1 MADSPDYGPLL
12 NLLIWTLAVSCTA
25 FLALRIWAKVR
36 RGNQLWYDDHILI
49 AAWVIVVEPP
59 VRPIRPCARVVRR
72 ATAPEPVL
80 ESALPAIETPTMTTC
95 TKAMYLSRRPR
106 RSLRVL
112 S

>member
-49 AAWVIVVEPP
+49 AAWVSNHIASHHHKVD
-59 VRPIRPCARVVRR
+59 
-72 ATAPEPVL
+72 TN
-80 ESALPAIETPTMTTC
+80 
-95 TKAMYLSRRPR
+95 
-106 RSLRVL
+106 
-112 S
+112 